1 MNNQKVKGSKIM
13 KKIYVF
19 LPCYN
24 EELNI
29 IDLIES
35 WNKHVTKLQEKG
47 FNLQIF
53 GINDCSKDKTKDKI
67 KEMERK
73 CSNVHLID
81 HEVNKGL
88 VGGLNTAIETFIK
101 LGKKDDF
108 MVLMD
113 GDNTHDPKYI
123 FDQLEEIQKGYDCVI
138 ASRYC
143 KSSDVI
149 GVAAHRVFMS
159 DMAGVYYKLMLNV
172 PNVKDYTCGY
182 RIYTYDIIINLV
194 KNFGKDP
201 IKEKSFACM
210 MEFLYKL
217 HLCGAKFSEV
227 GFQLRYDFK
236 KGESKMKVFK
246 TMKNSLR
253 VGWYLRRKGKKL
265 FINGEAKKNKN

>member
-1 MNNQKVKGSKIM
+1 MKEKKIM
-13 KKIYVF
+13 VF

-29 IDLIES
+29 IDLNES
-35 WNKHVTKLQEKG
+35 WNKHKTKLGKLGYKLEIH
-47 FNLQIF
+47 N
-53 GINDCSKDKTKDKI
+53 INDCSTDTTKEKI
-67 KEMERK
+67 NTIVKK
-73 CSNVHLID
+73 YKNVYLID
-81 HEVNKGL
+81 HKINKGL
-88 VGGLNTAIETFIK
+88 VGGLNTAIKSFLK
-101 LGKKDDF
+101 LGNENDF

-123 FDQLEEIQKGYDCVI
+123 FDMIEEINKGYDCII

-143 KSSDVI
+143 KNSDVV

-159 DMAGVYYKLMLNV
+159 DMAGVYYKMMLNV

-182 RIYTYDIIINLV
+182 RIYNYNSIKDLV
-194 KNFGKDP
+194 KKFGNDP

-217 HLCGAKFSEV
+217 HLCGAKFSEI
-227 GFQLRYDFK
+227 GFKLRYDNK

-246 TMKNSLR
+246 TMYNSLKMGFKLR
-253 VGWYLRRKGKKL
+253 VNGRKQMKK
-265 FINGEAKKNKN
+265 